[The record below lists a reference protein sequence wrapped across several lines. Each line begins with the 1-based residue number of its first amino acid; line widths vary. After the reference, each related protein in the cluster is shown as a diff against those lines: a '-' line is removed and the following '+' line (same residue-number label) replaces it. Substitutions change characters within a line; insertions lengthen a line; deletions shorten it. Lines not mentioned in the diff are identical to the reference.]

1 MDAHPSHGKVYEVN
15 VLARNDENELP
26 VSKFVRDMALKLHKV
41 TQAVEAPKES
51 HSAQLCALQESQNAQ
66 HSELP
71 GNCNSLRVHI
81 ARLQWRTT
89 YIERRLMYETVVNAS
104 HAILGLLAP
113 GGLPVASTA
122 RTMAHLSAAAFVA
135 RLPRSLVPHH
145 ADIHR
150 VHRQFKDLVDF
161 TIGRGLCRNSATHPR
176 TWPEFYANHGTNI
189 MDLMRT
195 PHWREHPLANIAA
208 FIVRVAL
215 FAQGQHEQEAQ

>member
-41 TQAVEAPKES
+41 TQAIEAPKES

-113 GGLPVASTA
+113 DGTPVHGQPEPWLDYLPMSSLIACHAVWCRIFGTSDQD
-122 RTMAHLSAAAFVA
+122 
-135 RLPRSLVPHH
+135 RSNVS
-145 ADIHR
+145 
-150 VHRQFKDLVDF
+150 K
-161 TIGRGLCRNSATHPR
+161 RNFR
-176 TWPEFYANHGTNI
+176 Y
-189 MDLMRT
+189 M
-195 PHWREHPLANIAA
+195 
-208 FIVRVAL
+208 
-215 FAQGQHEQEAQ
+215 